1 MVERIVYIKPE
12 QSTKVSHTR
21 ILLSDIT
28 KVYANEDKL
37 AKEVGAIVV
46 GTVKKEQ
53 KQKLT
58 FSVMKLVRLIME
70 QCPGVQVINLGEKD
84 FIVEYQPPETP
95 KRFLE
100 LLKTVAVCLIVFAG
114 SAFTIM
120 TFNEDA
126 SVQEVFQAVYQRV
139 LGEQASGG
147 NGWLELSYSIGLPI
161 GIILFF
167 DHFSVAKLSSD
178 PTPLQVQMRLY
189 EKDTNQAIIE
199 NAGRNQEKQE

>member
-12 QSTKVSHTR
+12 QNTKVSHTKV
-21 ILLSDIT
+21 LLSDIT
-28 KVYANEDKL
+28 KVYAYEDKL
-37 AKEVGAIVV
+37 AKEIGSIVV
-46 GTVKKEQ
+46 CTVKKEQ
-53 KQKLT
+53 KQKMAV
-58 FSVMKLVRLIME
+58 SVMKLVRLISD
-70 QCPGVQVINLGEKD
+70 QYPGVEVINLGEKD
-84 FIVEYQPPETP
+84 FIVEYQPPESP
-95 KRFLE
+95 KRLLE
-100 LLKTVAVCLIVFAG
+100 LIKAVAVCLIVFAG

-126 SVQEVFQAVYQRV
+126 SVKEVFQTVYQKV
-139 LGEQASGG
+139 LGEQSAG
-147 NGWLELSYSIGLPI
+147 NGWLELSYSIGLPV

-189 EKDTNQAIIE
+189 EKDTDQAIIE

>member
-12 QSTKVSHTR
+12 QNTKVSHTKV
-21 ILLSDIT
+21 LLSDIT
-28 KVYANEDKL
+28 KVYAYEDKL
-37 AKEVGAIVV
+37 AKEIGSIVV
-46 GTVKKEQ
+46 CTVKKEQ
-53 KQKLT
+53 KQKMAV
-58 FSVMKLVRLIME
+58 SVMKLVRLISD
-70 QCPGVQVINLGEKD
+70 QYPGVEVINLGEKD
-84 FIVEYQPPETP
+84 FIVEYQPPESP
-95 KRFLE
+95 KRLLE

-126 SVQEVFQAVYQRV
+126 SVKEVFQTVYQKV
-139 LGEQASGG
+139 LGEQSAG
-147 NGWLELSYSIGLPI
+147 NGWLELSYSIGLPV

-189 EKDTNQAIIE
+189 EKDTDQAIIE